1 MLNSIHGA
9 ILFKKLS
16 TLVVFEIIMYWND
29 FVYIIPEVFLVS
41 SSLIFLLL
49 GIVLNKRIIHV
60 FSLVSLFV
68 TIGIVV
74 LNLGDE
80 SISIFDGLLKSNLYI
95 SISKILI
102 LFSSSSVLFMLIAS
116 NRQYCYEFSIMIL
129 FAVFGLITLI
139 SSNNLLSFYLS
150 FEIQSITLYALTCFD
165 KSSTKSS
172 ESGIKYFVLSALS
185 SCIMLYG
192 ISMLYG
198 YTTQV
203 GFYELY
209 NFFSTSKDIP
219 LGAILGVIL
228 ILISMFFKLSAA
240 PFHMWVPDVYQGTST
255 IMTAFFSIVPK
266 TTFILLLI
274 RLLNEVLPDLSRDWK
289 QIVICVSIFS
299 IFVSSFGAMRQG
311 NLKRLFSYAA
321 IGHIG
326 YMLISLGMNTLA
338 SNAATIMYLLLYI
351 IMNIGLFSVLVQ
363 YKDDECN
370 LSNLTGLHYR
380 SPIVAFCLAVIML
393 SMAGIPPLAGFF
405 AKYDIL
411 SSLIENGFVKIAVI
425 FAIVSVI
432 SCYYY
437 LRIIKV
443 MYFDLNDNS
452 NSVVINAKL
461 SLILLFTVLIN
472 LMFFLFVGYIRHII
486 GYLLH
491 FNFFNG

>member
-1 MLNSIHGA
+1 
-9 ILFKKLS
+9 
-16 TLVVFEIIMYWND
+16 MYWNN
-29 FVYIIPEVFLVS
+29 FIYIIPEIFLVS

-60 FSLVSLFV
+60 FSLVSLLV

-74 LNLGDE
+74 LNLETG
-80 SISIFDGLLKSNLYI
+80 SRLIFDGLLKSDLYI
-95 SISKILI
+95 SIAKIVI

-116 NRQYCYEFSIMIL
+116 NREYCYEFSIMIL

-139 SSNNLLSFYLS
+139 SANNLLSFYLS

-198 YTTQV
+198 YTTHV

-209 NFFSTSKDIP
+209 NFFTHSENIP
-219 LGAILGVIL
+219 LGAILGVVL

-266 TTFILLLI
+266 STFILLLI
-274 RLLNEVLPDLSRDWK
+274 RLLNEVLPDLSKDWQ
-289 QIVICVSIFS
+289 QIIICVSILS
-299 IFVSSFGAMRQG
+299 IFVSAFGAIRQD

-321 IGHIG
+321 IGHMG
-326 YMLISLGMNTLA
+326 YMLIALGMNTFA
-338 SNAATIMYLLLYI
+338 SNTAAVMYLLLYI
-351 IMNIGLFSVLVQ
+351 IMNIGLFSVLIQ
-363 YKDDECN
+363 YQDDECK
-370 LSNLTGLHYR
+370 LSSLTGLHNR
-380 SPIVAFCLAVIML
+380 SPIIAFCLAVTML

-411 SSLIENGFVKIAVI
+411 SNLMENGFIKIAVT
-425 FAIVSVI
+425 FALVSVI

-443 MYFDLNDNS
+443 MYFDSNDNS
-452 NSVVINAKL
+452 NSVTINAKL

-472 LMFFLFVGYIRHII
+472 LMFFVFVGYIRHII